1 MLTEIYKALSIAGT
15 DPTGGAGIHAD
26 LKAFQE
32 QGVYGMAVITSVVAQ
47 NTLGVKS
54 FEEMS
59 QNNISQQIDCVI
71 EDIKPDAVKTGML
84 ASIDIIELVA
94 EKLKAANIQ
103 SYVMDPVMVAKSGHH
118 LLYQDAI
125 DHLKKLLIP
134 QATVITPNI
143 PEAEVIIGKS
153 IETLQQMRD
162 AAKEI
167 VQVYG
172 AKAAI
177 VKGGHRDGE
186 ARDVLYFDENFEEFV
201 SPRFDTK
208 HTHGT
213 GCTFSAVIT
222 AELAKQKS
230 IKEAVT
236 VGKEFISAA
245 IKHTLGIGKGQ
256 GPTNH
261 FAYRSMNQ
269 QIARQ
274 PL

>member
-1 MLTEIYKALSIAGT
+1 MTDIYKALSIAGT

-26 LKAFQE
+26 LKTFQE
-32 QGVYGMAVITSVVAQ
+32 QQVYGMAVITSVVAQ

-54 FEEMS
+54 FEEVS
-59 QNNISQQIDCVI
+59 LNNISQQIDCVI
-71 EDIKPDAVKTGML
+71 GDIKPDAVKTGML
-84 ASIDIIELVA
+84 ASVEIIELIA

-118 LLYQDAI
+118 LLHKDAVN
-125 DHLKKLLIP
+125 HLKKLLIP
-134 QATVITPNI
+134 QTTVITPNI

-153 IETLQQMRD
+153 IKTIQQMRD

-167 VQVYG
+167 VEVYG
-172 AKAAI
+172 AKSAV
-177 VKGGHRDGE
+177 VKGGHMNGE
-186 ARDVLYFDENFEEFV
+186 ARDIMYFDEVFEEFV

-222 AELAKQKS
+222 AELAKQHS
-230 IKEAVT
+230 IPESVAT
-236 VGKEFISAA
+236 GKEFISAA
-245 IKHTLGIGKGQ
+245 IKHPIGIGKGQ

-261 FAYRSMNQ
+261 FAYRSIMNQ
-269 QIARQ
+269 ETTT
-274 PL
+274 